1 MGGFIVPV
9 ICAKRMF
16 TVHLFFRFNAFGSLY
31 STLISCII
39 YLLKLKTRE
48 RYILQSEANKFFST
62 ENKHKTL
69 AGLKTIESFVLEVLR
84 LHPPAHKIFGIAR
97 RQFIISSQFK
107 QFTIPEGSLL
117 CGDIYHSHR
126 DAHYFNNPYN
136 FDCKRFKQTPELKD
150 HLFSFGGIFSNKD
163 LATHNCLG
171 QHLAMEI
178 LKISVVHLC
187 FYDIEATVMPVWSG
201 TKYGRLIAS
210 DKPLSIKT
218 FGVEKGHT

>member
-9 ICAKRMF
+9 ICDKPMF
-16 TVHLFFRFNAFGSLY
+16 NLHFFFRFNAFGALY

-48 RYILQSEANKFFST
+48 SYILQSEANDFFST

-84 LHPPAHKIFGIAR
+84 LHPPAHKIFGIAK

-107 QFTIPEGSLL
+107 NFTIPKGSLL

-126 DAHYFNNPYN
+126 DARYFNNPYK

-150 HLFSFGGIFSNKD
+150 HLLSFGGIFSNED
-163 LATHNCLG
+163 LAPHNCLG
-171 QHLAMEI
+171 QHLAMAI
-178 LKISVVHLC
+178 LKIFVAHLC
-187 FYDIEATVMPVWSG
+187 FFDMEATAMPVWTG
-201 TKYGRLIAS
+201 KKYGRLTAS

-218 FGVEKGHT
+218 FGVEKEHT